1 MEYLQ
6 TPKLIKSDAFYDER
20 GVFVPLSLTS
30 HVTWL
35 QSNISV
41 NIRPFTLRGLH
52 FQKEPYQQSKLIKVI
67 EGSIIDFITS
77 LDSKSGEF
85 LKIKIFTMNPGD
97 ELYVPQNYAHGFIT
111 LKENTI
117 VQYLVNNIYSPE
129 SEGVIPWTKFPEL
142 NEEFQKIKNFSSEK
156 IIVKERDLIIKNFD
170 SVNFA

>member
-6 TPKLIKSDAFYDER
+6 IPKLIKNDAFYDER

-41 NIRPFTLRGLH
+41 NIKPFTLRGLH

-67 EGSIIDFITS
+67 DGSIIDFVTD
-77 LDSKSGEF
+77 LNPKSEEF
-85 LKIKIFTMNPGD
+85 LKIKMFTMDPGN

-117 VQYLVNNIYSPE
+117 VQYLVNNIYHPE
-129 SEGVIPWTKFPEL
+129 SEGVIPWTKFSEL
-142 NEEFQKIKNFSSEK
+142 NEKFNSIDNFSSEK
-156 IIVKERDLIIKNFD
+156 IIVKERDLVLKNFD
-170 SVNFA
+170 PINFA